1 MFVFEFL
8 FEMLSPFFNMLSG
21 IVFEFYK
28 HPWIFVALLVAGMAV
43 LLLAEKDGK
52 TQQGKVIEKKEE

>member
-28 HPWIFVALLVAGMAV
+28 HPWIFAALFAAGMAV
-43 LLLAEKDGK
+43 LLLREEDGEVIGKKD
-52 TQQGKVIEKKEE
+52 